1 MINAT
6 ASGIGQQRKRSRGSR
21 GSGKEESRR
30 ESRTGGR
37 GNILETWGENER
49 TRKRSIRGTLNDR
62 QSTCNQLN
70 IEKVIKQ
77 R

>member
-21 GSGKEESRR
+21 GSGREESRR

-37 GNILETWGENER
+37 GNIAETWGDNER
-49 TRKRSIRGTLNDR
+49 TRKRIKMSLNDR

-70 IEKVIKQ
+70 IETVRKQ
-77 R
+77 C

>member
-21 GSGKEESRR
+21 WSGRE

-49 TRKRSIRGTLNDR
+49 TRKRSIKATLNNRHFNCD
-62 QSTCNQLN
+62 QLN
-70 IEKVIKQ
+70 IEKVIKLS
-77 R
+77 